1 MKFDIK
7 KDIEFKTKKKPQ
19 IFERPERLA
28 LCIEG
33 TGNPNDLGFASD
45 VQAMYATAY
54 GIKMPFKKAVS
65 NKEIISDFDDY
76 TVPPLQGYWTI
87 SKDAQE
93 RGSWTKDDLVYHL
106 EMVIPDFVPLDFIEE
121 KLEKTKE
128 NKADISN
135 IKNVYLGKV
144 DSALVCQILHIGPY
158 DEEPKTFLTM
168 DDYINNQGYKRTSKE
183 HREIYLGDVR
193 RAKPENLKT
202 ILQVGVEHL

>member
-1 MKFDIK
+1 
-7 KDIEFKTKKKPQ
+7 
-19 IFERPERLA
+19 
-28 LCIEG
+28 
-33 TGNPNDLGFASD
+33 
-45 VQAMYATAY
+45 MYATAY
-54 GIKMPFKKAVS
+54 GIKMPLKKAVS

-93 RGSWTKDDLVYHL
+93 RGSCTKDDLVYRL

-128 NKADISN
+128 NKADIFN

-158 DEEPKTFLTM
+158 DEEPKSFLTI

-193 RAKPENLKT
+193 RAKLENLKT
-202 ILQVGVEHL
+202 ILQVEVEQL